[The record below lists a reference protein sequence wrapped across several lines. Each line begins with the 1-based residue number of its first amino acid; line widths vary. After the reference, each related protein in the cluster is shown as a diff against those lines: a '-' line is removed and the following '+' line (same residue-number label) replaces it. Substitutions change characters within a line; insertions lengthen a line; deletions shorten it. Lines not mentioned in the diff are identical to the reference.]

1 MLNNNNNG
9 EMGGKKAEKIQIFKS
24 GKREEKRKRK
34 KDGNQIMSV

>member
-9 EMGGKKAEKIQIFKS
+9 EMGKKSRKIQIFKS